1 MCSSWWTG
9 KESFASFEGSSTLAS
24 SSTRTHCEKASC
36 NYPKMHASTGSSA
49 SSGASSS
56 CANHTTRIAYN
67 PANHKPSPTQESSA
81 SWIWGNVEKWNL
93 SLIPFPTQ
101 STFHSCPHLLIL
113 ADCFFLL
120 SPYLKSK
127 QSWQNPSSQTLK
139 SQQQLHIA

>member
-56 CANHTTRIAYN
+56 CANHTARIAYN
-67 PANHKPSPTQESSA
+67 PANHKPSPPHESSA
-81 SWIWGNVEKWNL
+81 SWIWGNVVKWNRSHSFPYTIRL
-93 SLIPFPTQ
+93 SLLP
-101 STFHSCPHLLIL
+101 SSLDSCRL
-113 ADCFFLL
+113 LL
-120 SPYLKSK
+120 SVSTISEIKSPHK
-127 QSWQNPSSQTLK
+127 NPSSQTLK